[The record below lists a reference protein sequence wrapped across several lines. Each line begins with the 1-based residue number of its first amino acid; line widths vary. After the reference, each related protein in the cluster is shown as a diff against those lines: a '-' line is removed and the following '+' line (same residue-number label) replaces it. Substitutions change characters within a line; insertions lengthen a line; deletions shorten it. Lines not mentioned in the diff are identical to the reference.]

1 MLKKNRVQ
9 QILKNMA
16 FSFYNLAWKAAIP
29 FLRHNHRLADGFLER
44 TLSVK
49 LTKADIW
56 IQAASA
62 GESHIALTLLK
73 TFRLVSGGSAN
84 VLITTNTRQGL
95 DILNKGAPDIVNG
108 CNMNISTAFFPFDK
122 PVLMEAAVKQV
133 SPGIM
138 ILMETEMWPGHLAAL
153 KKHQSKILIING
165 RITEKSLNQYLLW
178 PSLWRSLMPDKICA
192 VTPME
197 AKRFACLFDSASVD
211 LMPNIK
217 FDTVAEKTDYSAL
230 EKQIKQ
236 FFNPETSFL
245 VLGSVRGEEEADIN
259 NIILEVF
266 SRFPGVV
273 IGFFPRHLHRIF
285 EIQEELNRV
294 SIKFILR
301 SEIKEP
307 VSPGTVILWD
317 AFGELGAAYNIAH
330 AAFVGGSLAPLGGQN
345 FLEPLVSGIIP
356 VTGPYWD
363 NFKWIGKEIFRQ
375 GLVQKASGWK
385 ETALILVENLK
396 NPAPRKTV
404 EKKARVYIKDRQGGA
419 LFASRVINSFY
430 S

>member
-1 MLKKNRVQ
+1 MLKKNRLQ
-9 QILKNMA
+9 QILNNRA

-29 FLRHNHRLADGFLER
+29 LLRRNHRLADGFLER

-49 LTKADIW
+49 LTRADIW

-62 GESHIALTLLK
+62 GESYIALTLLK
-73 TFRLVSGGSAN
+73 SFSQLYGGSADI
-84 VLITTNTRQGL
+84 LITTNTRQGL
-95 DILNKGAPDIVNG
+95 DILNKGVPDIENASA
-108 CNMNISTAFFPFDK
+108 MKISTAFFPFDK
-122 PVLMEAAVKQV
+122 PALMDAAVQQV
-133 SPGIM
+133 SPRIM
-138 ILMETEMWPGHLAAL
+138 ILMETEMWPAHLAAL
-153 KKHQSKILIING
+153 KKHQCKILIING

-192 VTPME
+192 VTSME

-211 LMPNIK
+211 VMPNIK
-217 FDTVAEKTDYSAL
+217 FDRVAEKTDYSAL

-236 FFNPETSFL
+236 FLKPGASFL
-245 VLGSVRGEEEADIN
+245 VLGSVRDEEEADIS
-259 NIILEVF
+259 NIISEVF
-266 SRFPGVV
+266 TRFPGVV
-273 IGFFPRHLHRIF
+273 IGFFPRHLHRIS

-294 SIKFILR
+294 FIKFILR

-345 FLEPLVSGIIP
+345 FLEPLISGIIP

-363 NFKWIGKEIFRQ
+363 NFKWIGKEIFHQ

-385 ETALILVENLK
+385 ETASILVENLK
-396 NPAPRKTV
+396 NPLPRNIV
-404 EKKARVYIKDRQGGA
+404 EKKARSYIKNRQGGA
-419 LFASRVINSFY
+419 LFASRIINSFN
-430 S
+430 